1 MKNKILTTS
10 LALALGLTILAPTAK
25 ADELDDLLNGATAI
39 EDDLNQNT
47 GDLDN
52 LKKEKVVIPA
62 KEIEDIAKPN
72 KKEDK
77 PSSKPS
83 VPSSNKD
90 NKKDDEKNKDNKDD
104 KNKPSSTTSSSE
116 EGKKEDNKEKDNK
129 KDDKTK
135 VDEEKKKTEAK
146 EDNKKKEVKEA
157 KIVTKKADNGANTNV
172 KTGVGSVSA
181 IVGLLSASL
190 GGLFYSKKNK

>member
-47 GDLDN
+47 GDLDK

-83 VPSSNKD
+83 VPSSNKN

-146 EDNKKKEVKEA
+146 EDNKKKEE
-157 KIVTKKADNGANTNV
+157 KIVTKKAENKTNTNV

>member
-25 ADELDDLLNGATAI
+25 ADELDDLLNGATEI

-47 GDLDN
+47 GDLDK

-83 VPSSNKD
+83 VPSSNKN
-90 NKKDDEKNKDNKDD
+90 NKKDDEKDKYNKDE
-104 KNKPSSTTSSSE
+104 KNKPSSNKSSNE

-135 VDEEKKKTEAK
+135 VDEGKKKTEVK
-146 EDNKKKEVKEA
+146 EDNKKKEDKET

-190 GGLFYSKKNK
+190 GGLFYSRKNK